1 MKKKYSFLLGGLL
14 ASVVLA
20 GQCAEADM
28 NAVFEKDT
36 LCDATSTKSLY
47 SPPVNEVTIKAL
59 KQAKWVSGKPKNE
72 NGEKVYAVS
81 PGKTWLGFRL
91 KNVIV
96 PNPKDPQSFSIF
108 GTLVT
113 LDGSAEKVA
122 AEIEKIIQETEKT
135 YGKWS
140 KDWSFKPLNNL
151 APGQN
156 AFSRPVRYRSGSIY
170 NVIVNELSTPQGP
183 ETVVY
188 CVLTNAE

>member
-1 MKKKYSFLLGGLL
+1 M
-14 ASVVLA
+14 
-20 GQCAEADM
+20 
-28 NAVFEKDT
+28 
-36 LCDATSTKSLY
+36 
-47 SPPVNEVTIKAL
+47 
-59 KQAKWVSGKPKNE
+59 SGKPKDE
-72 NGEKVYAVS
+72 NGEKVYSVS

-91 KNVIV
+91 KNVVV
-96 PNPKDPQSFSIF
+96 PNPNDPQSLSIF

-113 LDGSAEKVA
+113 LDGKAEKVT

-156 AFSRPVRYRSGSIY
+156 TFSRPVRYRSGSIY
-170 NVIVNELSTPQGP
+170 NVVVNELSTPQGP